1 LFTLRLFSW
10 YGRQRKGAK
19 AMKEHD
25 IVTLTVD
32 LPEYNLKCGAVGTI
46 VHVYNL
52 HVYEVEFTGVV
63 VTLVDTKIRKN

>member
-1 LFTLRLFSW
+1 
-10 YGRQRKGAK
+10 
-19 AMKEHD
+19 MKEHD